1 MRFVKNRQHPKN
13 RYKIDQKHNSNSN
26 SKNKMFK
33 KRSYNVK
40 KTEKKSFTEPKPS
53 TSTEPKPSTST
64 NPKTSTVTLK
74 KKKKK
79 ASEMTLKK
87 KAEIKN
93 VSNQESPEYCK
104 KSHPKNVTTNKRWVE
119 NKTFNAK

>member
-1 MRFVKNRQHPKN
+1 
-13 RYKIDQKHNSNSN
+13 
-26 SKNKMFK
+26 MFK
-33 KRSYNVK
+33 KGSYNVK
-40 KTEKKSFTEPKPS
+40 KSEEKSSTEPKLS

-64 NPKTSTVTLK
+64 NPKPSTSTNPKPSTMTLK
-74 KKKKK
+74 KKKKE

-93 VSNQESPEYCK
+93 VSNQESPEYRK
-104 KSHPKNVTTNKRWVE
+104 KSHPKNITTNKRWVE